1 MEYSSE
7 RIKAKW
13 KTNRT
18 KQAHR
23 TKQCIWMNRVVV
35 Y

>member
-18 KQAHR
+18 KQAR
-23 TKQCIWMNRVVV
+23 
-35 Y
+35 